1 MGTERNPLMANSA
14 DQSDVEKVKIF
25 VIAGF
30 LGAGKTTLL
39 KNILGWETDLSDT
52 VVIVNEFGDVGID
65 GSLLKGA
72 RSGIFE
78 LAGGCICCT
87 MQADLKQTLQKIL
100 NAYKP
105 QRILIE
111 ATGIADPKAIKETIQ
126 NREFRHRMELDKVIT
141 VLEADFWKIRQD
153 MGAFFLNQL
162 WEADL
167 ILLNK
172 IDTVEEREIHQVLK
186 EVHETIP
193 QSPVIPTV
201 HCRLDPGS
209 LWLEKY
215 PNDPELEAKEFFPA
229 SNLPFM
235 HNNENQ
241 KPHHDHGP
249 ENLGYVAFSFQESDP
264 LDENCF
270 WEFTQQL
277 PWELFRMKGWVRFP
291 DRTLLIN
298 YAGGKSEWREW
309 DGKGETRLAFVGLR
323 VDTEGTIERLKHCI
337 ARSQAHF

>member
-1 MGTERNPLMANSA
+1 MAKPA
-14 DQSDVEKVKIF
+14 DQSGVEKAKTF

-39 KNILGWETDLSDT
+39 KHILSWETDLSDT

-72 RSGIFE
+72 RSGIVE

-87 MQADLKQTLQKIL
+87 MQADLKRTLLNIL
-100 NAYKP
+100 NTYKP

-111 ATGIADPKAIKETIQ
+111 ATGVADPKAITQTIQ
-126 NREFRHRMELDKVIT
+126 NKEFRHRLEMDKVIT
-141 VLEADFWKIRQD
+141 VLEADFWKERQD
-153 MGAFFLNQL
+153 MGGFFLNQL
-162 WEADL
+162 QEADL

-172 IDTVEEREIHQVLK
+172 IDTLEETEIHQTLQ

-193 QSPVIPTV
+193 RSRVIPTV

-215 PNDPELEAKEFFPA
+215 SNEPELRAKEFFPT
-229 SNLPFM
+229 SDPPFM
-235 HNNENQ
+235 HNHENQ
-241 KPHHDHGP
+241 RPHNDHDP
-249 ENLGYVAFSFQESDP
+249 EKLGYVAFSFEESEP
-264 LDENCF
+264 LDEDCF
-270 WEFTQQL
+270 WQFTQQL

-291 DRTLLIN
+291 DRTLMVN
-298 YAGGKSEWREW
+298 YAGGRSEWGEW
-309 DGKGETRLAFVGLR
+309 EEEAGTRLAFVGLR
-323 VDTEGTIERLKHCI
+323 VDTGGTIERLKSCI
-337 ARSQAHF
+337 AQS

>member
-1 MGTERNPLMANSA
+1 MARPA
-14 DQSDVEKVKIF
+14 DQSDVEKVKTF

-39 KNILGWETDLSDT
+39 KNILSWETNLSDT

-72 RSGIFE
+72 RSGIVE

-87 MQADLKQTLQKIL
+87 MQADLKRTLQNIL
-100 NAYKP
+100 NAYNP

-111 ATGIADPKAIKETIQ
+111 ATGVADPKAITETIQ
-126 NREFRHRMELDKVIT
+126 NTEFRHRMEIDKVIT
-141 VLEADFWKIRQD
+141 VLEADFWKERQD

-162 WEADL
+162 READL

-172 IDTVEEREIHQVLK
+172 IDTVEEREIHQVLR

-193 QSPVIPTV
+193 RSRVIPTV
-201 HCRLDPGS
+201 RCRLDPGS

-215 PNDPELEAKEFFPA
+215 SNESELKAREFFPA
-229 SNLPFM
+229 SNPPFM
-235 HNNENQ
+235 HNHENQ
-241 KPHHDHGP
+241 RPHNDHGP
-249 ENLGYVAFSFQESDP
+249 EKLGYVAFSFEESEP
-264 LDENCF
+264 LDEDCF
-270 WEFTQQL
+270 WQFAQQL

-291 DRTLLIN
+291 DRTLIIN
-298 YAGGKSEWREW
+298 YAGGRSEWGEW
-309 DGKGETRLAFVGLR
+309 DGEAGTRLAFVGLR
-323 VDTEGTIERLKHCI
+323 VDTGGTIERLKNCI
-337 ARSQAHF
+337 ARS

>member
-1 MGTERNPLMANSA
+1 MSTERDPLMTKPAGQN
-14 DQSDVEKVKIF
+14 DVEKVKIF

-39 KNILGWETDLSDT
+39 KNILSWETDLSDT

-65 GSLLKGA
+65 GSLLKGT
-72 RSGIFE
+72 RSGIVE

-87 MQADLKQTLQKIL
+87 MQADLKRTLQNIL
-100 NAYKP
+100 NAYNP

-111 ATGIADPKAIKETIQ
+111 ATGVADPKAITDTIQ

-141 VLEADFWKIRQD
+141 VLEAEFWKVRQD

-172 IDTVEEREIHQVLK
+172 IDTLEEREIRQVLK
-186 EVHETIP
+186 DIHETIP
-193 QSPVIPTV
+193 RSRVIPTV

-209 LWLEKY
+209 LWLEEY
-215 PNDPELEAKEFFPA
+215 SNDPELKANEFFPT
-229 SNLPFM
+229 SNPPFM
-235 HNNENQ
+235 HNNEDQ

-249 ENLGYVAFSFQESDP
+249 ENLGYVAFSFVESEP

-270 WEFTQQL
+270 REFTQQL

-291 DRTLLIN
+291 DRTLAIN
-298 YAGGKSEWREW
+298 YAGGRSEWAEW
-309 DGKGETRLAFVGLR
+309 DGEAGTRLAFVGLR
-323 VDTEGTIERLKHCI
+323 IDKGGTIGRLKNCV
-337 ARSQAHF
+337 ARS